1 MTIDFYKKKVLVI
14 GLGDT
19 GQSVLHFLADKACV
33 VRAIDTRTVIGGFEK
48 IKKAY
53 KEVKFFIGG
62 SFDKNVIQDIDL
74 IIISPGVSL
83 KESYVQEALGRGIP
97 VIGDIEIFAQ
107 VKSASSK
114 VIGITGSNGKTTVTS
129 LVADLL
135 KASEISTVVAGN
147 IGIPILNMLNQAI
160 PDVYVLELSSYQL
173 ETTYSL
179 TLDSAAILNISEDHM
194 DRYSSIEDYAKAKY
208 RIFNH
213 AKKCILNRDDNY
225 LKSKIKNDSITF
237 GSDSD
242 EKNYSIKKNGNQY
255 FIAKGKVEIVSLD
268 HIKLKGSHNIKNVMA
283 ALALCEQFNIS
294 TSVIAKVLSEFEA
307 PPHRVEYIDS
317 ISGVDFYND
326 SKGTNVGAT
335 IAAIQSMTKPILLIA
350 GGDGKNQ
357 NFQPLLGPLKGRV
370 KNISLIGK
378 DAEIMQKIFSTESI
392 PITIEKNIE
401 EAVKKSFGIAKKGD
415 VILLSPACAS
425 TDMFKNY
432 VERGNIF
439 KDCVMKLK
447 EAHAR

>member
-1 MTIDFYKKKVLVI
+1 MSIDLYKKKVLVI

-33 VRAIDTRTVIGGFEK
+33 VTAIDTRSIVNGFEE
-48 IKKAY
+48 IKKIY

-62 SFDKNVIQDIDL
+62 SFDKNIIQDIDL
-74 IIISPGVSL
+74 IVISPGVSL
-83 KESYVQEALGRGIP
+83 KETYVQEALNLGIP
-97 VIGDIEIFAQ
+97 VVGDIEIFAQ

-129 LVADLL
+129 LVGDLL
-135 KASEISTVVAGN
+135 KASKISTIVGGN
-147 IGIPILNMLNQAI
+147 IGIPILNTLNQPA

-173 ETTYSL
+173 ETTHSL
-179 TLDSAAILNISEDHM
+179 ALDSAAILNISEDHM
-194 DRYSSIEDYAKAKY
+194 DRYDSIEEYAKAKC

-213 AKKCILNRDDNY
+213 AKKCILNRDDAY
-225 LKSKIKNDSITF
+225 LKSKIKDDSITF
-237 GSDSD
+237 GTDLD
-242 EKNYSIKKNGNQY
+242 EKNYSIKKNGKQY
-255 FIAKGKVEIVSLD
+255 VEIVSLD
-268 HIKLKGSHNIKNVMA
+268 NIKLKGSHNIQNVMA
-283 ALALCEQFNIS
+283 ALALCEPFNIS
-294 TSVIAKVLSEFEA
+294 ASVIAKVLSEFKA

-357 NFQPLLGPLKGRV
+357 DFQPLLSPSKGRV

-378 DAEIMQKIFSTESI
+378 DADIMRKIFSAESI
-392 PITIEKNIE
+392 PVTIEKNIE
-401 EAVKKSFGIAKKGD
+401 DAVIKSFGIAKTGD

-439 KDCVMKLK
+439 KECVMKLK

>member
-1 MTIDFYKKKVLVI
+1 MKIDFYKKKVIVI

-33 VRAIDTRTVIGGFEK
+33 VRAIDTRTGIDGLEE

-83 KESYVQEALGRGIP
+83 KESYIQEALGRGIP

-135 KASEISTVVAGN
+135 KASEISTVVGGN
-147 IGIPILNMLNQAI
+147 IGIPILNTLNQAI

-255 FIAKGKVEIVSLD
+255 FIAKGKAEIVSLD
-268 HIKLKGSHNIKNVMA
+268 HIKLKGPHNIKNVMA

-307 PPHRVEYIDS
+307 PPHRMEYIDS

-357 NFQPLLGPLKGRV
+357 NFQPLLGPLKERV

-439 KDCVMKLK
+439 KGCVMKLK

>member
-33 VRAIDTRTVIGGFEK
+33 VRAIDTRTVIDGFEK

-83 KESYVQEALGRGIP
+83 KESYVQEALSRGIP

-129 LVADLL
+129 LVAELL

-194 DRYSSIEDYAKAKY
+194 DRYSSIEDYAKAKN

-357 NFQPLLGPLKGRV
+357 NFQLLLGPLKGRV

-439 KDCVMKLK
+439 KGCVMKLK
-447 EAHAR
+447 EAHVR

>member
-1 MTIDFYKKKVLVI
+1 MSIDLYKKKVLVI

-33 VRAIDTRTVIGGFEK
+33 VTAIDTRSIVNGFEE
-48 IKKAY
+48 IKKIY

-62 SFDKNVIQDIDL
+62 SFDKNIIQDIDL
-74 IIISPGVSL
+74 IVISPGVSL
-83 KESYVQEALGRGIP
+83 KETYVQEALNLGIP
-97 VIGDIEIFAQ
+97 VVGDIEIFAQ

-129 LVADLL
+129 LVGDLL
-135 KASEISTVVAGN
+135 KASKISTIVGGN
-147 IGIPILNMLNQAI
+147 IGIPILNTLNQPA

-173 ETTYSL
+173 ETTHSL
-179 TLDSAAILNISEDHM
+179 ALDSAAILNISEDHM
-194 DRYSSIEDYAKAKY
+194 DRYDSIEEYAKAKY

-213 AKKCILNRDDNY
+213 AKKCILNRDDAY

-237 GSDSD
+237 GTDLD
-242 EKNYSIKKNGNQY
+242 EKNYSIKKNGEQY
-255 FIAKGKVEIVSLD
+255 FIAKGNVEIVSLD
-268 HIKLKGSHNIKNVMA
+268 HIKLKGSHNIQNVMA
-283 ALALCEQFNIS
+283 ALALCEPFNIS
-294 TSVIAKVLSEFEA
+294 ASVIAKVLSEFKA

-357 NFQPLLGPLKGRV
+357 DFQPLLSPSKGRV

-378 DAEIMQKIFSTESI
+378 DADIMRKIFSAESI
-392 PITIEKNIE
+392 PVTIEKNIE
-401 EAVKKSFGIAKKGD
+401 DAVIKSFGIAKTGD

-439 KDCVMKLK
+439 KECVMKLK
-447 EAHAR
+447 QDHAR

>member
-1 MTIDFYKKKVLVI
+1 MSIDLYKKKVLVI

-19 GQSVLHFLADKACV
+19 GQSVLHFLADKGCV
-33 VRAIDTRTVIGGFEK
+33 VTAIDTRTIVNGFEE
-48 IKKAY
+48 IKKIY

-62 SFDKNVIQDIDL
+62 SFGKNIIQDIDL
-74 IIISPGVSL
+74 IVISPGVSL
-83 KESYVQEALGRGIP
+83 KETYVQEALNLGIP
-97 VIGDIEIFAQ
+97 VVGDIEIFAQ
-107 VKSASSK
+107 VKSVPSK

-129 LVADLL
+129 LVGDLL
-135 KASEISTVVAGN
+135 KASNISTIVGGN
-147 IGIPILNMLNQAI
+147 IGIPILNTLNQTA

-179 TLDSAAILNISEDHM
+179 VLDSAAILNISEDHM
-194 DRYSSIEDYAKAKY
+194 DRYDSIEEYAKAKY

-213 AKKCILNRDDNY
+213 AKKCILNRDDAY

-237 GSDSD
+237 GTDLD
-242 EKNYSIKKNGNQY
+242 EKNYSIKKNGEQY
-255 FIAKGKVEIVSLD
+255 FIAKGNVEIVSLD
-268 HIKLKGSHNIKNVMA
+268 HIKLKGSHNIQNVMA
-283 ALALCEQFNIS
+283 ALALCESFNIS
-294 TSVIAKVLSEFEA
+294 ASVIAKVLSEFKA

-335 IAAIQSMTKPILLIA
+335 IAAIQSMNKPILLIA

-357 NFQPLLGPLKGRV
+357 DFQPLLSPSKGRV

-378 DAEIMQKIFSTESI
+378 DADIMRKIFSTESI
-392 PITIEKNIE
+392 PVTIEKNIE
-401 EAVKKSFGIAKKGD
+401 DAVIKSFGIAKTGD

-439 KDCVMKLK
+439 KECVMKLK
-447 EAHAR
+447 QDHAR

>member
-1 MTIDFYKKKVLVI
+1 MSIDLYKKKVLVI

-19 GQSVLHFLADKACV
+19 GQSVLHFLADKGCV
-33 VRAIDTRTVIGGFEK
+33 VTAIDTRTIVNGFEE
-48 IKKAY
+48 IKKIY

-62 SFDKNVIQDIDL
+62 SFGKNIIQDIDL
-74 IIISPGVSL
+74 IVISPGVSL
-83 KESYVQEALGRGIP
+83 KETYVQEALNLGIP
-97 VIGDIEIFAQ
+97 VVGDIEIFAQ
-107 VKSASSK
+107 VKSVPSK

-129 LVADLL
+129 LVGDLL
-135 KASEISTVVAGN
+135 KASNISTIVGGN
-147 IGIPILNMLNQAI
+147 IGIPILNTLNQTA

-179 TLDSAAILNISEDHM
+179 VLDSAAILNISEDHM
-194 DRYSSIEDYAKAKY
+194 DRYDSIEEYAKAKY

-213 AKKCILNRDDNY
+213 AKKCILNRDDAY
-225 LKSKIKNDSITF
+225 LKSKVKNDSITF
-237 GSDSD
+237 GTDLD
-242 EKNYSIKKNGNQY
+242 EKNYSIKKNGEQY
-255 FIAKGKVEIVSLD
+255 FIAKGNVEIVSLD
-268 HIKLKGSHNIKNVMA
+268 HIKLKGSHNIQNVMA
-283 ALALCEQFNIS
+283 ALALCEPFNIS
-294 TSVIAKVLSEFEA
+294 ASVIAKVLSEFKA

-335 IAAIQSMTKPILLIA
+335 IAAIQSMNKPILLIA

-357 NFQPLLGPLKGRV
+357 DFQPLLSPSKGRV

-378 DAEIMQKIFSTESI
+378 DADIMRKIFSTESI
-392 PITIEKNIE
+392 PVTIEKNIE
-401 EAVKKSFGIAKKGD
+401 DAVIKSFGIAKTGD

-439 KDCVMKLK
+439 KECVMKLK
-447 EAHAR
+447 QDHAR

>member
-1 MTIDFYKKKVLVI
+1 MKIDFYKKKVLVI

-33 VRAIDTRTVIGGFEK
+33 VRAIDTRTGIDGFEE

-114 VIGITGSNGKTTVTS
+114 VLGITGSNGKTTVTS

-135 KASEISTVVAGN
+135 KASEISTVVGGN
-147 IGIPILNMLNQAI
+147 IGIPILNTLNQAI

-179 TLDSAAILNISEDHM
+179 ALDSAAILNISEDHM

-237 GSDSD
+237 GSDLD

-255 FIAKGKVEIVSLD
+255 FIAKGKAEIVSLD
-268 HIKLKGSHNIKNVMA
+268 HIKLKGPHNIKNVMA

-378 DAEIMQKIFSTESI
+378 DA
-392 PITIEKNIE
+392 
-401 EAVKKSFGIAKKGD
+401 
-415 VILLSPACAS
+415 
-425 TDMFKNY
+425 
-432 VERGNIF
+432 
-439 KDCVMKLK
+439 
-447 EAHAR
+447 

>member
-33 VRAIDTRTVIGGFEK
+33 VRAIDTRNGIDGFEE

-129 LVADLL
+129 LVAELL
-135 KASEISTVVAGN
+135 KASEISTVVGGN
-147 IGIPILNMLNQAI
+147 IGIPILNTLNQAI

-255 FIAKGKVEIVSLD
+255 FIAKGKAEIVSLD
-268 HIKLKGSHNIKNVMA
+268 HIKLKGPHNIKNVMA